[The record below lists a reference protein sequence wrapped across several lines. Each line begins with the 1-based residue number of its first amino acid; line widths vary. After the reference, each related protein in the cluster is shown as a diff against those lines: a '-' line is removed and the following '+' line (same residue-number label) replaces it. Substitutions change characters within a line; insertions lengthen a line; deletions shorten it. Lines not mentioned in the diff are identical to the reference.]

1 MTEID
6 IYREK
11 DSLLFSCHHPS
22 RCVPGYLGSTLHDE
36 RGELRHHKVHTFEAW
51 LFEFENLLFD
61 YRLKSQVRGE
71 EPRSER
77 SWGQIAC
84 CCCGGREGEKGTGR
98 NKGKRIK
105 EDSQER
111 EEIKREKVFVQL
123 VISSC

>member
-1 MTEID
+1 MTDID
-6 IYREK
+6 TEK
-11 DSLLFSCHHPS
+11 EKESLLFSCHHPS

-36 RGELRHHKVHTFEAW
+36 CGELGHHKVHTFEAW

-84 CCCGGREGEKGTGR
+84 CCGGREREKGIGR
-98 NKGKRIK
+98 NKEKRRK
-105 EDSQER
+105 EDSQGR
-111 EEIKREKVFVQL
+111 EEIKGEQVFVQL